1 MRDMKLMESRDGEY
15 IPSLLDMIEEELNKN
30 PDNTYTSEDIAK
42 KEQKLDKYFKQD
54 IWDIIQV

>member
-1 MRDMKLMESRDGEY
+1 MREEESLW
-15 IPSLLDMIEEELNKN
+15 IDMIEEELNKN